1 MRAGWLR
8 ARSTIWSPALVVA
21 ALVGLAGCGGDD
33 TFCNQIGAVSGV
45 GFVFSE
51 VVAAHPGEVLRVEAC
66 VEDTCETRRATEQR
80 PHNGMRV
87 APDLL
92 QDTSPVPVTLTVSTT
107 DGDIVYQGR
116 LTVQPVKS
124 QPNGPDCPP
133 TEWVADVVASG
144 TDVLQQER
152 V

>member
-1 MRAGWLR
+1 MEGWLR
-8 ARSTIWSPALVVA
+8 ARSTSAFVVA
-21 ALVGLAGCGGDD
+21 TLVGLAGCGENA
-33 TFCNQIGAVSGV
+33 TFCNSIGAVSGV

-66 VEDTCETRRATEQR
+66 VEDTCETLRATERR
-80 PHNGMRV
+80 PHNGIRV

-92 QDTSPVPVTLTVSTT
+92 RGGSPVTVTLTISTT

-133 TEWVADVVASG
+133 TDWVADVVASG